1 MKKKVILTLLVFAC
15 SLLVV
20 VALNYGLSAGVMH
33 NYPDAEYLTSEE
45 ASVRPAYGQL
55 SAKEQALYTA
65 LYRGIE
71 EEKEIIPLPF
81 EVKGNEYSKV
91 FRILEK
97 QEGEFFYLDSVY
109 YTAKKVREAK
119 MAYKAALDTKLRRG
133 ELESAVQKAVNGG
146 SEIRG
151 GYYIATYIS
160 NYIINRCK
168 YVIGD
173 DGGYASTAYGCL
185 VEGEANCEGYSKAFN
200 LLASKMGLE
209 SQVITGTTDRGENHA
224 WNQVKIGVEWYNIDV
239 TWEDTD
245 ISGEIRSEYFLRP
258 DKVFYRS
265 HNADE
270 ELFKPFECTSDNWNV
285 YKSSGHHASNLEQAV
300 QIVKNA
306 LSSGNNTIDVELSDL
321 DTYDKFKYLMSS
333 EERILPIMEETGV
346 STDGTIVIRFKENID
361 ELCITVIID
370 REE

>member
-1 MKKKVILTLLVFAC
+1 MKKKVILTLFAFAC
-15 SLLVV
+15 FLFIA
-20 VALNYGLSAGVMH
+20 VALNYGLTSGVMR

-45 ASVRPAYGQL
+45 AAVRPVYDQL
-55 SAKEQALYTA
+55 SIKEQALYTA
-65 LYRGIE
+65 LYRGIDE
-71 EEKEIIPLPF
+71 EMEIIPLPF
-81 EVKGNEYSKV
+81 EVKGDDYSKV

-97 QEGEFFYLDSVY
+97 QEGEFFFLDSVY

-119 MAYKAALDTKLRRG
+119 MAYKAELDTELRRG
-133 ELESAVQKAVNGG
+133 ELNNAVQKAVNGG
-146 SEIRG
+146 SDIRG

-160 NYIINRCK
+160 NYIINHCR

-173 DGGYASTAYGCL
+173 DGGFASTAYGCL
-185 VEGEANCEGYSKAFN
+185 VEGKANCEGYSKAFN
-200 LLASKMGLE
+200 LLAAKMGLE
-209 SQVITGTTDRGENHA
+209 SQVITGTTDKGENHA

-245 ISGEIRSEYFLRP
+245 VAGEIRSEYFLRP

-265 HNADE
+265 HTADDD
-270 ELFKPFECTSDNWNV
+270 LFKPYECTRDDWNV
-285 YKSSGHHASNLEQAV
+285 YKSGGHHADNLEQALE
-300 QIVKNA
+300 IVKNA

-321 DTYDKFKYLMSS
+321 DTYEKFRYIMST
-333 EERILPIMEETGV
+333 EERVLPLMEEAGV
-346 STDGTIVIRFKENID
+346 SVDGTFIIRFKENID